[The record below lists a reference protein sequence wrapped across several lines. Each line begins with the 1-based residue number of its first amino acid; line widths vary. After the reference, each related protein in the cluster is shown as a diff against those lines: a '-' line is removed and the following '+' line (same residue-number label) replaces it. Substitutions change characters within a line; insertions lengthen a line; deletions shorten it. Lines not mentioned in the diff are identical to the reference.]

1 MNRRRIAVI
10 LFLIVDVGFVLW
22 GGMAAAFLH
31 QLLGPHGQPILPA
44 GYEGYTSGSWAQL
57 VAMNPMAARYMEVLF
72 RMYGIFNFIFGLLT
86 VAITLT
92 AFRKGERWAW
102 WALLV
107 GNLIALVSATRYD
120 WIVRA
125 IGPFELTEYLGLLF
139 VLVAL
144 ALTAPF
150 FQPAATKAEISTPTS
165 S

>member
-1 MNRRRIAVI
+1 MNRRKVAVI
-10 LFLIVDVGFVLW
+10 LFLIVDVGFILW

-57 VAMNPMAARYMEVLF
+57 VATNPMAARYMEVLF

-102 WALLV
+102 WALLA

-125 IGPFELTEYLGLLF
+125 IGPFELTEYLGLVF

-150 FQPAATKAEISTPTS
+150 VQAAETKVEIS
-165 S
+165 

>member
-1 MNRRRIAVI
+1 MSKRRIAVI
-10 LFLIVDVGFVLW
+10 LLLIVDVGFVLW
-22 GGMAAAFLH
+22 GGMAAVFLH

-57 VAMNPMAARYMEVLF
+57 VATNPMAARYMEVLY
-72 RMYGIFNFIFGLLT
+72 RMYGIFNFTFGLLT

-120 WIVRA
+120 WIVKA
-125 IGPFELTEYLGLLF
+125 IGPFELTEYLGLVF
-139 VLVAL
+139 VVVAA

-150 FQPAATKAEISTPTS
+150 FQPAATKAEIS
-165 S
+165 

>member
-10 LFLIVDVGFVLW
+10 LLLIVDVGFVLW

-57 VAMNPMAARYMEVLF
+57 VATNPPAARYMEVLF

-92 AFRKGERWAW
+92 SFRKGERWAW

-125 IGPFELTEYLGLLF
+125 IGPFELTEYLGLGF

-150 FQPAATKAEISTPTS
+150 FQPAARNVQIDASL
-165 S
+165 